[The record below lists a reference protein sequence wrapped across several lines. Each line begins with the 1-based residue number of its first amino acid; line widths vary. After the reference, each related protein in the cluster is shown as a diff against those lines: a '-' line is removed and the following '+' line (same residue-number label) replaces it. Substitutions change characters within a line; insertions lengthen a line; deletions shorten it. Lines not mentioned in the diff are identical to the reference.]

1 LNRRAVIVTG
11 ELSGEMHAVHLVRAI
26 AESLDIEFSGMGSTR
41 LSEAGVELV
50 HDYRDI
56 SLTGVSEVFFK
67 ASHIWKAYRA
77 LTRHL
82 TEARPDLLI
91 LVDFPGFNL
100 RLARAAKRLAI
111 PTVYFIPPQVWAWR
125 KGRMKQIKSC
135 IDLVLCILP
144 FEEVLYRERRVPVK
158 YIGHPFLHT
167 VRPRCTKEAFFSMFG
182 IKADAP
188 VIAMMPGSRQN
199 EARKLLPVLM
209 DIVRCLKGRMAGLTV
224 LLPVADTMD
233 EAFFTPFI
241 GELDGVIPV
250 KGLPYDCLAHS
261 DAAVIASG
269 SATLEA
275 AILGV
280 PSVVVYKI
288 SSLSYLIARMAI
300 RVSHIGL
307 PNIIADRE
315 IFPEFIQF
323 LDAERIANTVVS
335 MVNNASKSAIQK
347 ELEEVRRKL
356 AAPDHDP
363 YHVARREILRFLE
376 RRYGPL
382 QETA

>member
-1 LNRRAVIVTG
+1 MSRKAVIVTG
-11 ELSGEMHAVHLVRAI
+11 ELSGELHAVHLVRAI
-26 AESLDIEFSGMGSTR
+26 SDAVEMEFSGMGSTR
-41 LSEAGVELV
+41 LSDAGVNLV

-56 SLTGVSEVFFK
+56 SLTGLSEVFFK
-67 ASHIWKAYRA
+67 AGYIWKAYFA

-82 TEARPDLLI
+82 RETKPDLLI

-100 RLARAAKRLAI
+100 RIARAAKRLGV

-125 KGRMKQIKSC
+125 KNRMKQMKSW

-144 FEEVLYRERRVPVK
+144 FEEALYRENHVPAR

-167 VRPRCTKEAFFSMFG
+167 VRPRYTKEAFRSMFAIREG
-182 IKADAP
+182 VP
-188 VIAMMPGSRQN
+188 VITIMPGSRQN
-199 EARKLLPVLM
+199 EARKHMPVLT
-209 DIVRCLKGRMAGLTV
+209 DVVRRLQGRMRRLTV

-233 EAFFTPFI
+233 EAFFAPLLGKT
-241 GELDGVIPV
+241 DGVIPI

-275 AILGV
+275 AILNV
-280 PSVVVYKI
+280 PSVVLYRI
-288 SSLSYLIARMAI
+288 SSLSYLIARMVVH
-300 RVSHIGL
+300 VSHISL
-307 PNIIADRE
+307 PNIIAGRE
-315 IFPEFIQF
+315 IFPEFIQS

-335 MVNNASKSAIQK
+335 MVNSDKSAIQK
-347 ELEEVRRKL
+347 EMEEVRKRL
-356 AAPDHDP
+356 ATPDHDP
-363 YHVARREILRFLE
+363 YNIARAEILQFLE

-382 QETA
+382 PETS

>member
-1 LNRRAVIVTG
+1 MSRKAVIVTG
-11 ELSGEMHAVHLVRAI
+11 ELSGELHAVHLVRAI
-26 AESLDIEFSGMGSTR
+26 SDAVEMEFSGMGSTR
-41 LSEAGVELV
+41 LSDAGVNLV

-56 SLTGVSEVFFK
+56 SLTGLSEVFFK
-67 ASHIWKAYRA
+67 AGYIWKAYFA

-82 TEARPDLLI
+82 RETKPDLLI

-100 RLARAAKRLAI
+100 RIARAAKRLGV

-125 KGRMKQIKSC
+125 KNRMKQMKSW

-144 FEEVLYRERRVPVK
+144 FEEALYRENHVPAR

-167 VRPRCTKEAFFSMFG
+167 VRPRYTKEAFRSMFAIREG
-182 IKADAP
+182 VP
-188 VIAMMPGSRQN
+188 VITIMPGSRQN
-199 EARKLLPVLM
+199 EARKHMPVLT
-209 DIVRCLKGRMAGLTV
+209 DVVRRLQGRMRRLTV

-233 EAFFTPFI
+233 EAFFAPLLGKT
-241 GELDGVIPV
+241 DGVIPI

-275 AILGV
+275 AILNV
-280 PSVVVYKI
+280 PSVVLYRI
-288 SSLSYLIARMAI
+288 SSLSYLIARMVVH
-300 RVSHIGL
+300 VSHISL
-307 PNIIADRE
+307 PNIIAGRE
-315 IFPEFIQF
+315 IFPEFIQS

-335 MVNNASKSAIQK
+335 MVNSDKSAIQK
-347 ELEEVRRKL
+347 EMEEVRKRL
-356 AAPDHDP
+356 ATPDHDP
-363 YHVARREILRFLE
+363 YHIARAEILQFLE

-382 QETA
+382 PETS